1 MACICVQPKAAEL
14 LLGPVHAPFSLTW
27 QNMYNIMAEGNKYHT
42 ETEIN
47 MKICPNCGAQ
57 LDDSNTFCTS
67 CGTPLATDV
76 VSDPRPVEPSED
88 PAEDDIAKNKLFGI
102 IVYAGSILGI
112 IVALLGAP
120 DSPFVRFHV
129 RQALKLTICEAI
141 IAMAS
146 LLLAWT
152 VIVPIAGAIAGI
164 ILLVV
169 TIICFINA
177 CKGCMEEPPIVK
189 NIAFLK

>member
-1 MACICVQPKAAEL
+1 M
-14 LLGPVHAPFSLTW
+14 
-27 QNMYNIMAEGNKYHT
+27 
-42 ETEIN
+42 EIN

-67 CGTPLATDV
+67 CGTPLASGV
-76 VSDPRPVEPSED
+76 ISDPQPMEHTEE

-102 IVYAGSILGI
+102 IVYVASVLGI
-112 IVALLGAP
+112 VVALLGAP

-141 IAMAS
+141 VAVAS
-146 LLLAWT
+146 VLLAWT
-152 VIVPIAGAIAGI
+152 IIVPVAGAIAGI

-177 CKGCMEEPPIVK
+177 CKGRMEEPPIIK
-189 NIAFLK
+189 NIGFLK

>member
-1 MACICVQPKAAEL
+1 
-14 LLGPVHAPFSLTW
+14 
-27 QNMYNIMAEGNKYHT
+27 
-42 ETEIN
+42 

-67 CGTPLATDV
+67 CGAALETDV
-76 VSDPRPVEPSED
+76 VAEPQPIKQTED
-88 PAEDDIAKNKLFGI
+88 VAEDDIAKNKLFGI
-102 IVYAGSILGI
+102 FVYVGSVLGI

-141 IAMAS
+141 IAVAS
-146 LLLAWT
+146 VLLAWT
-152 VIVPIAGAIAGI
+152 VIVPVAGAIAGI

-177 CKGCMEEPPIVK
+177 CKGRMEEPPIVK
-189 NIAFLK
+189 NIGFLK

>member
-1 MACICVQPKAAEL
+1 M
-14 LLGPVHAPFSLTW
+14 
-27 QNMYNIMAEGNKYHT
+27 
-42 ETEIN
+42 EIN

-67 CGTPLATDV
+67 CGAALETDV
-76 VSDPRPVEPSED
+76 VAEPQPIKQTED
-88 PAEDDIAKNKLFGI
+88 AAEDDIAKNKLFGI
-102 IVYAGSILGI
+102 FVYVGSVLGL

-141 IAMAS
+141 IAVAS
-146 LLLAWT
+146 VLLAWT
-152 VIVPIAGAIAGI
+152 VIVPVAGAIAGI

-177 CKGCMEEPPIVK
+177 CKGRMEEPPIIK
-189 NIAFLK
+189 NIGFLK

>member
-1 MACICVQPKAAEL
+1 M
-14 LLGPVHAPFSLTW
+14 
-27 QNMYNIMAEGNKYHT
+27 
-42 ETEIN
+42 EIN
-47 MKICPNCGAQ
+47 MKTCPNCGAQ

-67 CGTPLATDV
+67 CGTHLESSIT
-76 VSDPRPVEPSED
+76 SDTEPIEYNED
-88 PAEDDIAKNKLFGI
+88 PAADDIAKNKLFGI

-141 IAMAS
+141 VAMAS
-146 LLLAWT
+146 VLLAWT
-152 VIVPIAGAIAGI
+152 VIVPIAGVIAGI

-169 TIICFINA
+169 TIICFVNA
-177 CKGCMEEPPIVK
+177 CKGRMEEPPIIK
-189 NIAFLK
+189 NIGFLK

>member
-1 MACICVQPKAAEL
+1 M
-14 LLGPVHAPFSLTW
+14 
-27 QNMYNIMAEGNKYHT
+27 
-42 ETEIN
+42 EIN

-67 CGTPLATDV
+67 CGAVLETDV
-76 VSDPRPVEPSED
+76 VAEPQPIKQTED
-88 PAEDDIAKNKLFGI
+88 AAEDDIAKNKLFGI
-102 IVYAGSILGI
+102 FVYVGSVLGI

-141 IAMAS
+141 IAVAS
-146 LLLAWT
+146 VLLAWT
-152 VIVPIAGAIAGI
+152 VIVPVAGAIAGI

-177 CKGCMEEPPIVK
+177 CKGRMEEPPIVK
-189 NIAFLK
+189 NIGFLK

>member
-1 MACICVQPKAAEL
+1 
-14 LLGPVHAPFSLTW
+14 
-27 QNMYNIMAEGNKYHT
+27 
-42 ETEIN
+42 

-67 CGTPLATDV
+67 CGAALETDV
-76 VSDPRPVEPSED
+76 VAEPQPIKQTED
-88 PAEDDIAKNKLFGI
+88 AAEDDIAKNKLFGI
-102 IVYAGSILGI
+102 FVYVGSVLGI

-141 IAMAS
+141 IAVAS
-146 LLLAWT
+146 VLLAWT
-152 VIVPIAGAIAGI
+152 VIVPVAGAIAGI

-177 CKGCMEEPPIVK
+177 CKGRMEEPPIIK
-189 NIAFLK
+189 NIGFLK

>member
-1 MACICVQPKAAEL
+1 
-14 LLGPVHAPFSLTW
+14 
-27 QNMYNIMAEGNKYHT
+27 
-42 ETEIN
+42 

-57 LDDSNTFCTS
+57 LDDSTTFCTS
-67 CGTPLATDV
+67 CGAALETDV
-76 VSDPRPVEPSED
+76 VSDPQPVERAEE

-102 IVYAGSILGI
+102 IVYVASVLGI

-141 IAMAS
+141 VAVAS
-146 LLLAWT
+146 VLLCWT
-152 VIVPIAGAIAGI
+152 VIVPVAGAIAGI

-169 TIICFINA
+169 TVICFINA
-177 CKGCMEEPPIVK
+177 CKGRMEEPPIVK
-189 NIAFLK
+189 NIGFLK